1 MTTKAV
7 QQAAVSARLI
17 SRWKQACHKITALAE
32 EIPESKF
39 DYKPTGSVRT
49 FAEVFRH
56 VAFWNRYLADS
67 ASGRKGDDTAN
78 ELPKGEF
85 STRIQILEC

>member
-17 SRWKQACHKITALAE
+17 SRWKQARHKITALAE